1 MKITKKGASLPCLG
15 NLKNLQFPL
24 MFFMGRWR
32 LKLDTKYVSKRL
44 VFFFEICTSRKNNA
58 KTGRDAANVNFVL
71 FL

>member
-44 VFFFEICTSRKNNA
+44 VFFSK
-58 KTGRDAANVNFVL
+58 FVHRGKIMQKQDVML
-71 FL
+71 QM

>member
-1 MKITKKGASLPCLG
+1 
-15 NLKNLQFPL
+15 

-32 LKLDTKYVSKRL
+32 LKLDTKYVSKGL
-44 VFFFEICTSRKNNA
+44 FFFFEIGTSRKNNA